1 MPEKPKYPV
10 LTVTVFVLYCL
21 ILVWIVLLKLAVTPE
36 QLRWLVCGRS
46 IDWIPFRSIQSA
58 PNLRVAGE
66 EVLLNG
72 AVFIPLGLLLSLLGR
87 PRRLIGRIAVGFLVS
102 LAFELIQYAFAIG
115 VSDVTDLIMNTL
127 GTLIGCLVFFGAKKL
142 FRGRTELTL
151 DLVLLIPEALCL
163 VFGLFALANQGRIVP

>member
-46 IDWIPFRSIQSA
+46 IDWIPFRSLQSA

-66 EVLLNG
+66 EVVLNG
-72 AVFIPLGLLLSLLGR
+72 IVFIPLGLMLSLLGR
-87 PRRLIGRIAVGFLVS
+87 PRRLIGRVAVGFLVS

-115 VSDVTDLIMNTL
+115 VSDVTDLLMNTL
-127 GTLIGCLVFFGAKKL
+127 GTLAGCLLFFGAKKL
-142 FRGRTELTL
+142 LRDRTELTL

-163 VFGLFALANQGRIVP
+163 AFFLLLALVNR